1 MIIKIIK
8 YFLLSSLFCYHVHA
22 NSAHNELI
30 EKLDKIYPLEIY
42 FEQIVEDNKSIKG
55 WMVLGGKGKVRT
67 EFQPPNSLVIIGTGR
82 WLILYDVK
90 FDRTTYLPMKTGILN
105 SLLNPKSLKDYEKVY
120 VSKKINKNLVTYS
133 ISSKE
138 KTYDGRLEI
147 LFNKENGVEILGW
160 KIIDKN
166 NKVTRVN
173 VTDSIQLNEED
184 VRSKPFFSFQEIN
197 RNNYKFFLGP
207 YIRELKTIPKPGRL

>member
-30 EKLDKIYPLEIY
+30 EKLNKIYPLEIY
-42 FEQIVEDNKSIKG
+42 FEQIVEENKSIKG

-67 EFQPPNSLVIIGTGR
+67 EFEPPNSLVIIGTGR

-90 FDRTTYLPMKTGILN
+90 FDRTTYLPMNTGILN

-120 VSKKINKNLVTYS
+120 VSKKISKNLVTYS

-147 LFNKENGVEILGW
+147 LFNKENGIEILGW
-160 KIIDKN
+160 KIIDEN
-166 NKVTRVN
+166 NKVTRVK
-173 VTDSIQLNEED
+173 VTESIQLNEED
-184 VRSKPFFSFQEIN
+184 IRSKPFFSFQEIN